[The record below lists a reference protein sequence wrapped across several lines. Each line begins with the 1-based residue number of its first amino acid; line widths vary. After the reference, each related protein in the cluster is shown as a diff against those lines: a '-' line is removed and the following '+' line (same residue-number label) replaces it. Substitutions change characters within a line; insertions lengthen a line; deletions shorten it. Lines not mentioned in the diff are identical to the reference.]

1 MKQYDVVIAGG
12 AMAGATLALA
22 IEHLSRGA
30 LRVAVVEPFK
40 AQSDQHPGFDSRSIA
55 LSYGT
60 VNLLRHLELWSAI
73 EPFSTPIEHIH
84 VSDRSHAGMTDI
96 TKHDVGVEALGY
108 VVELADVGRVYQ
120 ELLTHSTAID
130 LYCPDSAKHIT
141 RTQENVTIE
150 LASGEL
156 LNAKLLV
163 AADGAVSQCCQQ
175 IGLELS
181 EHDFDQVAVI
191 ANIVTQEPHQGRA
204 FERFTENG
212 PVALLPMSDNR
223 MSLVWCLRPD
233 EAQIVM
239 ELSESEFLERLQQD
253 FGWRLGAMQ
262 KVGLRA
268 SYPLLLRHRKQ
279 NMSHRFAIVGNAAQT
294 LHPIAG
300 QGFNLGIRDVVTL
313 AEELVK
319 QGEDVGRYQGLIR
332 FSQRREA
339 DRNET
344 IWLTSSLVHVF
355 SNDLL
360 AMRIGRNTALAA
372 MDNLSI
378 FKQPLLR
385 HTLGLVK
392 R

>member
-22 IEHLSRGA
+22 IEHLSQGA

-73 EPFSTPIEHIH
+73 EPFTTPIEHIH
-84 VSDRSHAGMTDI
+84 VSDRSNAGMTDI

-120 ELLTHSTAID
+120 ELLTHSTAVD

-141 RTQENVTIE
+141 RTQENVTLE

-233 EAQIVM
+233 DAQIVM

-279 NMSHRFAIVGNAAQT
+279 NISHRFAIVGNAAQT

>member
-22 IEHLSRGA
+22 IEHLSQGA

-279 NMSHRFAIVGNAAQT
+279 NISHRFAIVGNAAQT

-300 QGFNLGIRDVVTL
+300 QGFNLGIRDVVSL

-319 QGEDVGRYQGLIR
+319 QSEDVGRYQGLMR

>member
-22 IEHLSRGA
+22 IEHLSQGA

-84 VSDRSHAGMTDI
+84 VSDRSYAGMTDI

-279 NMSHRFAIVGNAAQT
+279 NISHRFAIVGNAAQT

>member
-22 IEHLSRGA
+22 IEHLSQGA

-141 RTQENVTIE
+141 RTQENVTLE

-279 NMSHRFAIVGNAAQT
+279 NISHRFAIVGNAAQT

-344 IWLTSSLVHVF
+344 IWLTNSLVHVF

-360 AMRIGRNTALAA
+360 AMRVGRNTALAA

>member
-22 IEHLSRGA
+22 IEHLSQGA

-150 LASGEL
+150 LANGEL

-181 EHDFDQVAVI
+181 EHDFGQVAVI

-279 NMSHRFAIVGNAAQT
+279 NISHRFAIVGNAAQT

>member
-22 IEHLSRGA
+22 IEHLSQGA

>member
-22 IEHLSRGA
+22 IEHLSQGA

-279 NMSHRFAIVGNAAQT
+279 NISHRFAIVGNAAQT

-385 HTLGLVK
+385 HALGLVK